1 MQQRARTNIIFEEK
15 KAASQKVQ
23 QQWSHLCISTNK
35 TSFIKLFVDGLKK
48 KKYRGKLHGKDLS
61 HVTCRLMKD

>member
-23 QQWSHLCISTNK
+23 QQWSHSCISTNK

-48 KKYRGKLHGKDLS
+48 KIQR
-61 HVTCRLMKD
+61 

>member
-48 KKYRGKLHGKDLS
+48 KNTEVNYMAKICHMWLAD
-61 HVTCRLMKD
+61 